1 MTTNLD
7 PPQHGIA
14 EQNKSTPIK
23 ALRKSCHFCRSRKIR
38 CSGETICSAC
48 TERSIECSYKVG
60 GPKGR
65 PKRLSP
71 SNTVPSS
78 KRPREASA
86 NELST
91 PTNNPIQDTHACTDS
106 MARSTFPTFEGPSAG
121 KDDRQPLLEI
131 SIASNLQAMFGRLID
146 SQVEAPSHPSDH
158 ILDGFRKHLPG
169 GGAQPTID
177 DHMLE
182 TSISYEDLFFILAQE
197 CIEMLAL
204 RFGELGCHQLESE
217 RSRYFAKSLSHDT
230 STTMF
235 DLPPQVGD
243 HSSVAG
249 DGFEYS
255 TMEINK
261 PLLEYN
267 NHSIT
272 QMVEIWFSQ
281 HPFPFIFSKTL
292 LLRDIRH
299 NTHNELLLAAI
310 LADVQYGQETQDAH
324 TKGEILFTWASA
336 RLRELSQKRIDLTT
350 IQAVVLFGWRSL
362 CLSQSRRAICYFI
375 WASYA
380 IQTISTPQ
388 LGLNT
393 INGIDVGEI
402 ESECR
407 LNTQWLVFS
416 VILWATMQVDSPDC
430 EPAPDSAPTAFP
442 VADETASA
450 SLKLDRTSYNFSA
463 LQNQERMFRELWLLS
478 HVSATV
484 SHIHALYP
492 RSEPIETDEVG
503 SACWPSHTLRQLRRL
518 SSQPQDISLLCR
530 RVVHVLL
537 GAVQLVE
544 THAEHSH
551 SQALTLSAS
560 HMMLIIHF
568 LVPSPMSSSTI
579 AGRTNKIFAAGG
591 IDQLVSDFCYSTSTL
606 LKTLAILNDRDQNGA
621 GRNRAVMSQR
631 HPSSIVGIFALALD
645 ACGRGLNWL
654 FSIGQIG
661 SEMEQK
667 CVRDKRLELAGLASE
682 LYAFSDCYLLSA
694 VRLRIIKKQLEIAMR
709 QFADLPFDFPIT
721 IGGLMTAGSASSK
734 ATGGSGTPYTDPIDS
749 NDKMVS
755 FAGDFSML
763 DSLESK
769 NLAMFFGNGFS
780 FSSDTCDADG
790 MAFNLGAQGDQGIPI
805 LLDEEASSL

>member
-1 MTTNLD
+1 M
-7 PPQHGIA
+7 
-14 EQNKSTPIK
+14 
-23 ALRKSCHFCRSRKIR
+23 
-38 CSGETICSAC
+38 
-48 TERSIECSYKVG
+48 
-60 GPKGR
+60 
-65 PKRLSP
+65 
-71 SNTVPSS
+71 VPSS
-78 KRPREASA
+78 KHSREASETA
-86 NELST
+86 FST
-91 PTNNPIQDTHACTDS
+91 PANDPIQASHAYSDS
-106 MARSTFPTFEGPSAG
+106 MARSTFSTFKGPCIG
-121 KDDRQPLLEI
+121 KDDQQPILEI
-131 SIASNLQAMFGRLID
+131 SIASTLQAMFGRLLD
-146 SQVEAPSHPSDH
+146 SKVEAPSHPSDH

-169 GGAQPTID
+169 GEAQPTID
-177 DHMLE
+177 DSMLE

-217 RSRYFAKSLSHDT
+217 RSRYFVKSLSHDT

-235 DLPPQVGD
+235 DPPRQVGD
-243 HSSVAG
+243 LTLGYSVAG
-249 DGFEYS
+249 DECGRP
-255 TMEINK
+255 TTEINK

-267 NHSIT
+267 NHSTT

-324 TKGEILFTWASA
+324 AKGEILFAWASA
-336 RLRELSQKRIDLTT
+336 RLREMPQKSIDLAT
-350 IQAVVLFGWRSL
+350 IQAVVLLGWRSL
-362 CLSQSRRAICYFI
+362 CSSQSRRAICYFI
-375 WASYA
+375 WASCA
-380 IQTISTPQ
+380 IQTVPTPQ

-416 VILWATMQVDSPDC
+416 VILWATMQVDSPNC

-442 VADETASA
+442 VADESASA
-450 SLKLDRTSYNFSA
+450 SLKLDRTSYNFST

-492 RSEPIETDEVG
+492 RSEPLETDEVG
-503 SACWPSHTLRQLRRL
+503 SASWQSHTLLQLRRL

-530 RVVHVLL
+530 RVIHVLL

-544 THAEHSH
+544 TQAEHSH
-551 SQALTLSAS
+551 SQALALSAS

-568 LVPSPMSSSTI
+568 LVPSPMSSGSI
-579 AGRTNKIFAAGG
+579 AGRTKKILAAGG
-591 IDQLVSDFCYSTSTL
+591 IDQLVSDFCYSTSAL
-606 LKTLAILNDRDQNGA
+606 LKTLAILNDRDRKGA
-621 GRNRAVMSQR
+621 RRNRAVMSQR

-667 CVRDKRLELAGLASE
+667 CIRDKRSELARLASE
-682 LYAFSDCYLLSA
+682 LYAFSDCSLLST
-694 VRLRIIKKQLEIAMR
+694 VRIRIIKKQLEIAMH
-709 QFADLPFDFPIT
+709 QFSDVQFDFSTT
-721 IGGLMTAGSASSK
+721 IGGSMTTGSASSK
-734 ATGGSGTPYTDPIDS
+734 ATGGPGTPYADPMDL

-755 FAGDFSML
+755 STGDFSML
-763 DSLESK
+763 DNLESK
-769 NLAMFFGNGFS
+769 YLAMFFGNGFS
-780 FSSDTCDADG
+780 FISDACDADG
-790 MAFNLGAQGDQGIPI
+790 MAFDLGAQGDQGMPI